1 MIRAGGLIDL
11 RIGGRIDLA
20 MQNKAG
26 EKVAHFTAYTR
37 DKKTWNFDHRNVT
50 RNYQGLNLGRVSF
63 RLMEIIIKECGG
75 EKIELDTI
83 DGDVV
88 NTALG
93 LGWNVREDCIKSLKA
108 ILGLKRFN
116 KLPSLPKI
124 RQHFREM
131 NLKNK
136 LPSRLVLSKKLS

>member
-1 MIRAGGLIDL
+1 M
-11 RIGGRIDLA
+11 
-20 MQNKAG
+20 NP
-26 EKVAHFTAYTR
+26 HYSR